1 MVEEKQTYTILAMI
15 AKLSNVFKARDDSAH
30 VIVAGNESSS
40 ETSRSTRLAW
50 SDLLLASC
58 QSEIN
63 SSALESMPKA
73 GCISAVQVETETQVT
88 AHTAHAR
95 KGAHQGPF
103 EPRSSVKDH
112 VASPGEHTVRQRALQ
127 KSSDGF

>member
-1 MVEEKQTYTILAMI
+1 MI
-15 AKLSNVFKARDDSAH
+15 ARLSNVFKARDDSAH

-40 ETSRSTRLAW
+40 ETFRSTCSAW
-50 SDLLLASC
+50 SDLPLAIC

-63 SSALESMPKA
+63 SSALKSMPKA
-73 GCISAVQVETETQVT
+73 RCLGAIQVETETQIT
-88 AHTAHAR
+88 AHTAHAG

-112 VASPGEHTVRQRALQ
+112 VASPGEHTVRQRAL
-127 KSSDGF
+127 